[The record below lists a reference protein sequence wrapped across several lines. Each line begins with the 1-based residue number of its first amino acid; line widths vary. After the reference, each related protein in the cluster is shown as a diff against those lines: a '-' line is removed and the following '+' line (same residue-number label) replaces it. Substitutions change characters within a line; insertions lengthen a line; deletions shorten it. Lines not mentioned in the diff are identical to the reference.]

1 MNSRT
6 ELPVLKPEAPMP
18 IWQIIGKFIGQD
30 ITKVSMP
37 VALNEPLSGPQRLC
51 EAVVYSEDIFRRA
64 AMTQDP
70 IKRTAIAL
78 IAQISCN
85 SIT

>member
-1 MNSRT
+1 
-6 ELPVLKPEAPMP
+6 
-18 IWQIIGKFIGQD
+18 
-30 ITKVSMP
+30 MP

-51 EAVVYSEDIFRRA
+51 EAVVYSEDLFRRA

-78 IAQISCN
+78 VAQITCN